1 MREFVVVGHDAPTTP
16 EFSLDDLPGAGR
28 LDVLCRCVTSA
39 FLLSHD
45 IREAVRVRLVLGGA
59 YVVRFEGSELRHL
72 RPDERSAASL
82 VRGALEA
89 REEAIGAMEATPS
102 PGVYVGS
109 GGFERAVDDT
119 SAAGERD
126 ELLVLHEDGE
136 PLVDVDPPADAAF
149 ILSDHRDFTDD
160 EAETL
165 RDAGARRVSVG
176 PRALHADHAIIV
188 AHNYLDTE
196 GFRRY

>member
-39 FLLSHD
+39 LLLSHD
-45 IREAVRVRLVLGGA
+45 IRESVRVRLVLDGA

-82 VRGALEA
+82 IRGALEA

-109 GGFERAVDDT
+109 GGFERAVDDA
-119 SAAGERD
+119 SAAG
-126 ELLVLHEDGE
+126 ELLVLHEDGDPIVE
-136 PLVDVDPPADAAF
+136 VDPPTDAAF
-149 ILSDHRDFTDD
+149 VLSDHRDFTDD
-160 EAETL
+160 EMAVL
-165 RDAGARRVSVG
+165 REAGARRVSAG
-176 PRALHADHAIIV
+176 PRALHADHAVTV
-188 AHNYLDTE
+188 AHNYLDT
-196 GFRRY
+196 RRFSRY

>member
-45 IREAVRVRLVLGGA
+45 IRETVRVRLVLGGA

-82 VRGALEA
+82 IRGALEA
-89 REEAIGAMEATPS
+89 REEAIGAMEASPS
-102 PGVYVGS
+102 PGVYIGS
-109 GGFERAVDDT
+109 GGFEQAVDDA
-119 SAAGERD
+119 SAAG
-126 ELLVLHEDGE
+126 ELLVLHEDGDPIVE
-136 PLVDVDPPADAAF
+136 VDPPTDAAF
-149 ILSDHRDFTDD
+149 VLSDHRDFTD
-160 EAETL
+160 EETAVL
-165 RDAGARRVSVG
+165 REAGARRVSVG
-176 PRALHADHAIIV
+176 PRALHADHAVTV

>member
-1 MREFVVVGHDAPTTP
+1 MREFVVVGHEAPTTP

-39 FLLSHD
+39 FCLSHD
-45 IREAVRVRLVLGGA
+45 IRETVRVRLVLGDE

-89 REEAIGAMEATPS
+89 RDGAIGAMAVNPS
-102 PGVYVGS
+102 SGVYIRS
-109 GGFERAVDDT
+109 GGLETALDAVAD
-119 SAAGERD
+119 SAT
-126 ELLVLHEDGE
+126 LLELHEDGDSIAT
-136 PLVDVDPPADAAF
+136 LDPPADPAF
-149 ILSDHRDFTDD
+149 VLSDHRNFTDA

-165 RDAGARRVSVG
+165 ADAADERVSVG
-176 PRALHADHAIIV
+176 PEALHADQAVTV
-188 AHNYLDTE
+188 AHNYLDTG
-196 GFRRY
+196 GFEAY

>member
-109 GGFERAVDDT
+109 GGLERAVDE
-119 SAAGERD
+119 AGERD

-136 PLVDVDPPADAAF
+136 PLVDLPDDPPGDVTVV
-149 ILSDHRDFTDD
+149 LSDHRDFTDD

-176 PRALHADHAIIV
+176 PRALHADHAVTV
-188 AHNYLDTE
+188 AHNYLDTR
-196 GFRRY
+196 GFGRY

>member
-39 FLLSHD
+39 LLLSHD
-45 IREAVRVRLVLGGA
+45 IRESVRVRLVLDGA

-82 VRGALEA
+82 IRGALEA
-89 REEAIGAMEATPS
+89 REEAIGAMKATPS

-109 GGFERAVDDT
+109 GGFERAVDDA
-119 SAAGERD
+119 SAAG
-126 ELLVLHEDGE
+126 ELLVLHEDGD
-136 PLVDVDPPADAAF
+136 PIIDVDPPTDAAF
-149 ILSDHRDFTDD
+149 VLSDHRDFTDD
-160 EAETL
+160 EMAVL

-176 PRALHADHAIIV
+176 PRALHADHAVTV
-188 AHNYLDTE
+188 AHNYLDTR
-196 GFRRY
+196 GFDRY

>member
-82 VRGALEA
+82 IRGALEA
-89 REEAIGAMEATPS
+89 REEAIGAVEATPS

-109 GGFERAVDDT
+109 GGLERAIDE
-119 SAAGERD
+119 AGERD

-136 PLVDVDPPADAAF
+136 PLVDLSDDPPGDVTVV
-149 ILSDHRDFTDD
+149 LSDHRDFTDD

-176 PRALHADHAIIV
+176 PRALHADHAITV
-188 AHNYLDTE
+188 AHNYLDTR
-196 GFRRY
+196 GFGRY

>member
-39 FLLSHD
+39 LLLSHD
-45 IREAVRVRLVLGGA
+45 IREAVRVRLVLDGA

-82 VRGALEA
+82 IRGALEA
-89 REEAIGAMEATPS
+89 REEAIGAVEATPS

-109 GGFERAVDDT
+109 GGLERAVDE
-119 SAAGERD
+119 AGERD
-126 ELLVLHEDGE
+126 ELLVLHEDGK
-136 PLVDVDPPADAAF
+136 PLVDLSDDPPGDVTVV
-149 ILSDHRDFTDD
+149 LSDHRDFTDD

-176 PRALHADHAIIV
+176 PRALHADHAITV

-196 GFRRY
+196 GFDRY

>member
-28 LDVLCRCVTSA
+28 LDVLCRCVTRA

-82 VRGALEA
+82 IRGALEA
-89 REEAIGAMEATPS
+89 REEAIGAVEATPS

-109 GGFERAVDDT
+109 GGLERAVDE
-119 SAAGERD
+119 AGERD
-126 ELLVLHEDGE
+126 ELLVLHEDGK
-136 PLVDVDPPADAAF
+136 PLVDLSDDPPGDVTVV
-149 ILSDHRDFTDD
+149 LSDHRDFTGD

-176 PRALHADHAIIV
+176 PRALHADHAVTV
-188 AHNYLDTE
+188 AHNYLDTL
-196 GFRRY
+196 GLDRY

>member
-82 VRGALEA
+82 IRGALEA
-89 REEAIGAMEATPS
+89 REEAIGAVEATPS

-109 GGFERAVDDT
+109 GGLERAVDE
-119 SAAGERD
+119 AGERD

-136 PLVDVDPPADAAF
+136 PLVDLPDDPPGDVTVV
-149 ILSDHRDFTDD
+149 LSDHRDFTDD

-176 PRALHADHAIIV
+176 PRALHADHAITV
-188 AHNYLDTE
+188 AHNYLDTL
-196 GFRRY
+196 GFGQY

>member
-39 FLLSHD
+39 LLLSHD
-45 IREAVRVRLVLGGA
+45 IRESVRVRLVLDGA

-89 REEAIGAMEATPS
+89 REGAIGAMEANPS
-102 PGVYVGS
+102 PGVYIGS
-109 GGFERAVDDT
+109 GGLERAVDG
-119 SAAGERD
+119 AGERD
-126 ELLVLHEDGE
+126 ELLVLHEDGD
-136 PLVDVDPPADAAF
+136 PVVDVDPPTDAAF
-149 ILSDHRDFTDD
+149 VLSDHRDFTDD
-160 EAETL
+160 EMAVL

-176 PRALHADHAIIV
+176 PRALHADHAV
-188 AHNYLDTE
+188 TLAHNYLDTE

>member
-39 FLLSHD
+39 LLLSHD

-82 VRGALEA
+82 IRGALEA
-89 REEAIGAMEATPS
+89 REEAIGAVEATPS
-102 PGVYVGS
+102 PGVYIGS
-109 GGFERAVDDT
+109 GGLERAIDE
-119 SAAGERD
+119 AGERD

-136 PLVDVDPPADAAF
+136 PLVDLPDDPPGDVTVV
-149 ILSDHRDFTDD
+149 LSDHRDFTDD

-176 PRALHADHAIIV
+176 PRALHADHAITV
-188 AHNYLDTE
+188 AHNYLDTR
-196 GFRRY
+196 GFGRY

>member
-28 LDVLCRCVTSA
+28 LDVLCRCVTGA
-39 FLLSHD
+39 LLLSHD
-45 IREAVRVRLVLGGA
+45 IRESVQVSLVLDGA

-82 VRGALEA
+82 IRGALEA
-89 REEAIGAMEATPS
+89 REEAIGAVEATPS

-109 GGFERAVDDT
+109 GGLERAVDEA
-119 SAAGERD
+119 SERD

-136 PLVDVDPPADAAF
+136 PLVDLPDDPPGDVTVV
-149 ILSDHRDFTDD
+149 LSDHRDFTDD

-176 PRALHADHAIIV
+176 PRALHADHAITV

>member
-39 FLLSHD
+39 LLLSHD
-45 IREAVRVRLVLGGA
+45 IREAVRVRLVLDGA

-82 VRGALEA
+82 IRGALEA

-102 PGVYVGS
+102 PGVYVRS
-109 GGFERAVDDT
+109 VGFERAVDDA
-119 SAAGERD
+119 SAGG
-126 ELLVLHEDGE
+126 ELLMLHEDGD
-136 PLVDVDPPADAAF
+136 PIIDVDPPTDAAF
-149 ILSDHRDFTDD
+149 VLSDHRDFTDD
-160 EAETL
+160 ETAVL
-165 RDAGARRVSVG
+165 REAGARQISVG
-176 PRALHADHAIIV
+176 PRALHADHAVTV
-188 AHNYLDTE
+188 AHNYLDTR
-196 GFRRY
+196 GFSRY

>member
-28 LDVLCRCVTSA
+28 LDVLCRCLTSA

-45 IREAVRVRLVLGGA
+45 IREAVRVRLVLDGA
-59 YVVRFEGSELRHL
+59 YIVRFEGSELRHL

-82 VRGALEA
+82 VRGALEV
-89 REEAIGAMEATPS
+89 REEAIGAMEANSS

-109 GGFERAVDDT
+109 GGLERAVNE
-119 SAAGERD
+119 AGERN

-136 PLVDVDPPADAAF
+136 PLVDLPGDPPTDAAF
-149 ILSDHRDFTDD
+149 VLSDHRDFTDD
-160 EAETL
+160 EVETL

-176 PRALHADHAIIV
+176 PRALHADHAVTV
-188 AHNYLDTE
+188 AHNYLDTR
-196 GFRRY
+196 GFDRY

>member
-39 FLLSHD
+39 LLLSHD
-45 IREAVRVRLVLGGA
+45 IRESVQVSLVLDGA

-82 VRGALEA
+82 IRGALEA

-109 GGFERAVDDT
+109 GGFERAVNDAA
-119 SAAGERD
+119 AAG
-126 ELLVLHEDGE
+126 ELLVLHEDGD
-136 PLVDVDPPADAAF
+136 PIIDVDPPTDAAF
-149 ILSDHRDFTDD
+149 VLSDHRDFTDD

-176 PRALHADHAIIV
+176 PRALHADHAVTV
-188 AHNYLDTE
+188 AHNYLDTR
-196 GFRRY
+196 GFGRY

>member
-39 FLLSHD
+39 LLLSHD
-45 IREAVRVRLVLGGA
+45 IREAVRVRLVLDGA

-89 REEAIGAMEATPS
+89 REEAISAMEANPS

-109 GGFERAVDDT
+109 GGFERAVDDA
-119 SAAGERD
+119 SAAG
-126 ELLVLHEDGE
+126 ELLVLHEDGD
-136 PLVDVDPPADAAF
+136 PIIDVDPPTDAAF
-149 ILSDHRDFTDD
+149 VLSDHRDFTDD
-160 EAETL
+160 EMAVL

-176 PRALHADHAIIV
+176 PRALHADHAVTV
-188 AHNYLDTE
+188 AHNYLDTR
-196 GFRRY
+196 GFSRY

>member
-89 REEAIGAMEATPS
+89 REEAIGAMEANPS
-102 PGVYVGS
+102 PGVYVRS
-109 GGFERAVDDT
+109 GGFERAVDE
-119 SAAGERD
+119 AGERD

-136 PLVDVDPPADAAF
+136 PLVDLPDDPPGDVTVV
-149 ILSDHRDFTDD
+149 LSDHRDFTDD

-176 PRALHADHAIIV
+176 PRALHADHAITV
-188 AHNYLDTE
+188 AHNYLNTE

>member
-39 FLLSHD
+39 LLLSYD
-45 IREAVRVRLVLGGA
+45 IRESVQVSLVLNGT

-82 VRGALEA
+82 IRGALEA
-89 REEAIGAMEATPS
+89 REEAIGAMEANPS

-109 GGFERAVDDT
+109 GGFERAVNE
-119 SAAGERD
+119 AGERD
-126 ELLVLHEDGE
+126 ELLVLHKDGE
-136 PLVDVDPPADAAF
+136 PLVDLPDDPPGDVTF
-149 ILSDHRDFTDD
+149 ILSDHHDFTDD

-165 RDAGARRVSVG
+165 REAGARRVSVG
-176 PRALHADHAIIV
+176 PRALHADHAITV
-188 AHNYLDTE
+188 AHNYLDTR
-196 GFRRY
+196 GFGRY

>member
-39 FLLSHD
+39 LLLSHD

-82 VRGALEA
+82 IRGALEA
-89 REEAIGAMEATPS
+89 RREAIGAVEATPS

-109 GGFERAVDDT
+109 GGLERAVDE
-119 SAAGERD
+119 AGERD

-136 PLVDVDPPADAAF
+136 QLVDLPDDPPGDVTF
-149 ILSDHRDFTDD
+149 VLSDHRDFTDD
-160 EAETL
+160 EVETL

-176 PRALHADHAIIV
+176 PWALHADHAITV

>member
-39 FLLSHD
+39 LLLSHD
-45 IREAVRVRLVLGGA
+45 IRESVQVSLVLDGA

-109 GGFERAVDDT
+109 GGLERAVDE
-119 SAAGERD
+119 AGERD
-126 ELLVLHEDGE
+126 ELLVLHENGK
-136 PLVDVDPPADAAF
+136 PLVDLSDDPPGDVTVV
-149 ILSDHRDFTDD
+149 LSDHRDFTDD

-176 PRALHADHAIIV
+176 PRALHADHAITV
-188 AHNYLDTE
+188 AHNYLDTL
-196 GFRRY
+196 GFGQY

>member
-39 FLLSHD
+39 LLLSHD
-45 IREAVRVRLVLGGA
+45 IREAVRVRLVLDGA

-82 VRGALEA
+82 IRGALEA
-89 REEAIGAMEATPS
+89 REEAIGAVEATPS

-109 GGFERAVDDT
+109 GGLERAIDE
-119 SAAGERD
+119 AGERD

-136 PLVDVDPPADAAF
+136 PLVDLPDDPPGDVTF
-149 ILSDHRDFTDD
+149 VLSDHHDFTDD
-160 EAETL
+160 EAKTL
-165 RDAGARRVSVG
+165 REAGARRVSVG
-176 PRALHADHAIIV
+176 PRALHADHAVTV
-188 AHNYLDTE
+188 AHNYLDTR
-196 GFRRY
+196 GFGQY

>member
-1 MREFVVVGHDAPTTP
+1 MCEFVVVGHDAPTTP

-28 LDVLCRCVTSA
+28 LDVLCRCVTNA
-39 FLLSHD
+39 LLLSHD
-45 IREAVRVRLVLGGA
+45 IRESVQVSLVLDGA

-82 VRGALEA
+82 IRGALEA

-109 GGFERAVDDT
+109 GGLERAVDE
-119 SAAGERD
+119 AGERD
-126 ELLVLHEDGE
+126 ELLVLHEDGD
-136 PLVDVDPPADAAF
+136 PVVDVDPPADAAF
-149 ILSDHRDFTDD
+149 VLSDHRDFTD
-160 EAETL
+160 EEMATL
-165 RDAGARRVSVG
+165 RDAGARQVSVG
-176 PRALHADHAIIV
+176 PRALHADHAVTV

-196 GFRRY
+196 GFHRY

>member
-39 FLLSHD
+39 LLLSHD
-45 IREAVRVRLVLGGA
+45 IREAVRVHLVLGGA

-109 GGFERAVDDT
+109 GGLERAVDE
-119 SAAGERD
+119 AGERD
-126 ELLVLHEDGE
+126 ELLVLHEDGD
-136 PLVDVDPPADAAF
+136 PVVDVDPPIDAAF
-149 ILSDHRDFTDD
+149 VLSDHRDFTD
-160 EAETL
+160 EEMATL
-165 RDAGARRVSVG
+165 QDAGARQVSVD
-176 PRALHADHAIIV
+176 PRALHADHAVTV

-196 GFRRY
+196 GFRQH

>member
-39 FLLSHD
+39 LLLSHD
-45 IREAVRVRLVLGGA
+45 IRESVQVSLVLDGA

-82 VRGALEA
+82 IRGALEA
-89 REEAIGAMEATPS
+89 REEAIGAVEANPS

-109 GGFERAVDDT
+109 GGFERAVDEA
-119 SAAGERD
+119 SAAG
-126 ELLVLHEDGE
+126 ELLVLHEDGD
-136 PLVDVDPPADAAF
+136 PVVDLPDDPPGDVTF
-149 ILSDHRDFTDD
+149 VLSDHHDFTDD

-165 RDAGARRVSVG
+165 REAGARRVSVG
-176 PRALHADHAIIV
+176 PKALHADHAVTV
-188 AHNYLDTE
+188 AHNYLDTR
-196 GFRRY
+196 GFGRY

>member
-39 FLLSHD
+39 LLLSHD
-45 IREAVRVRLVLGGA
+45 IRESVQVSLVLDGA

-82 VRGALEA
+82 IRGALEA
-89 REEAIGAMEATPS
+89 REEAVGAVEATPS

-109 GGFERAVDDT
+109 GGLERAVDG
-119 SAAGERD
+119 AGGRN

-136 PLVDVDPPADAAF
+136 PLVDLSDDPPEDVTVV
-149 ILSDHRDFTDD
+149 LSDHRDFTD
-160 EAETL
+160 EEMATL
-165 RDAGARRVSVG
+165 RDAGARRVSVS
-176 PRALHADHAIIV
+176 PRALHADHAITV

>member
-39 FLLSHD
+39 LLLSHD

-82 VRGALEA
+82 IRGALEA
-89 REEAIGAMEATPS
+89 REEAIGAVEATPS
-102 PGVYVGS
+102 PGVYIGS
-109 GGFERAVDDT
+109 DGLERAIDE
-119 SAAGERD
+119 AGERD

-136 PLVDVDPPADAAF
+136 PLVDLPDDPPGDVTVV
-149 ILSDHRDFTDD
+149 LSDHRDFTDD
-160 EAETL
+160 ETETL

-176 PRALHADHAIIV
+176 PRALHADHAITV
-188 AHNYLDTE
+188 AHNYLDTR
-196 GFRRY
+196 GFGRY

>member
-39 FLLSHD
+39 LLLSHD
-45 IREAVRVRLVLGGA
+45 IREAVQVSLVLDGA

-82 VRGALEA
+82 IRGALEA
-89 REEAIGAMEATPS
+89 REEAIGAVEATPS

-109 GGFERAVDDT
+109 GGLKRAVDDA
-119 SAAGERD
+119 SAAD
-126 ELLVLHEDGE
+126 ELLVLHEDGD
-136 PLVDVDPPADAAF
+136 PIIDVDPPTDAAF
-149 ILSDHRDFTDD
+149 VLSDHRDFTDD
-160 EAETL
+160 EIAVL
-165 RDAGARRVSVG
+165 REAGARRVSVG
-176 PRALHADHAIIV
+176 PRALHADHAVTV